1 MLMKLPVVSRHL
13 ILKVWLSRLVN
24 YCFLKFKAMSNKEMR
39 EFSEK
44 LKRGLEIAEKRM
56 LKEKALRGLDVIV
69 CDEDNNILRIP
80 AEEVISK
87 NPIFQ

>member
-1 MLMKLPVVSRHL
+1 
-13 ILKVWLSRLVN
+13 
-24 YCFLKFKAMSNKEMR
+24 MSNKEMR

-56 LKEKALRGLDVIV
+56 LKEKALRGQDVIV
-69 CDEDNNILRIP
+69 CDEDNNIRRIP

-87 NPIFQ
+87 NPIFLFFMFTSEPSPRSI

>member
-1 MLMKLPVVSRHL
+1 
-13 ILKVWLSRLVN
+13 
-24 YCFLKFKAMSNKEMR
+24 MSNKEMK

-44 LKRGLEIAEKRM
+44 IKRGLEIAEKRM
-56 LKEKALRGLDVIV
+56 LEEKALRGQDVIV
-69 CDEDNNILRIP
+69 CDANNNIQRIP

>member
-1 MLMKLPVVSRHL
+1 
-13 ILKVWLSRLVN
+13 
-24 YCFLKFKAMSNKEMR
+24 MR

-56 LKEKALRGLDVIV
+56 ALRGQDVIV
-69 CDEDNNILRIP
+69 CDENNNIRRIP

>member
-1 MLMKLPVVSRHL
+1 
-13 ILKVWLSRLVN
+13 
-24 YCFLKFKAMSNKEMR
+24 MSNKEMR

-44 LKRGLEIAEKRM
+44 LKRGLEIEEKRM
-56 LKEKALRGLDVIV
+56 SKEKALRGQDVIV
-69 CDEDNNILRIP
+69 CDEDNNIRRIP